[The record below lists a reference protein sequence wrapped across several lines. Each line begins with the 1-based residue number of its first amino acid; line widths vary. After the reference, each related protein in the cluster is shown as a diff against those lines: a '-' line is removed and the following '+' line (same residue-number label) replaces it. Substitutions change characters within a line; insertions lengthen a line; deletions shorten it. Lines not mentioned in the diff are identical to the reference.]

1 MSTTELGAETSTERS
16 LEDDLTR
23 AFDASENSSG
33 ADSGTTAEATA
44 HPSGVSGEPNAS
56 LEAPKHWSEGDKTLF
71 AGLPPAAQKRW
82 MERETEQQRGVDAK
96 FQEIAG
102 FRREREQW
110 DEMFK
115 PYARDLELQGVSS
128 TQFLSRLLAGHKYLL
143 DSPKEA
149 FLWLANQYGVDP
161 KALFESR
168 ESNPHLDKLNQG
180 FQSLEQK
187 VNGFMTAQQKA
198 EQAAAVSRVEA
209 FATAKDD
216 KGQLA
221 HPYFDEVQE
230 DVLAILK
237 AQPQGQKDLEVAYK
251 KAVRMN
257 DGVWQKSQAAAEAAT
272 KASADAK
279 RKADIDK
286 AKRAGVTSETT
297 TTVNGSAKPKS
308 LQDAL
313 EEKFAGWGN

>member
-1 MSTTELGAETSTERS
+1 MSTPELGAETSTERS
-16 LEDDLTR
+16 LEDDLSR

-33 ADSGTTAEATA
+33 EDKGTTAEATA
-44 HPSGVSGEPNAS
+44 HHEGVSGEPNAS
-56 LEAPKHWSEGDKTLF
+56 PEAPKHWSEGDKTLF
-71 AGLPPAAQKRW
+71 AGLPPAAKQRW
-82 MERETEQQRGVDAK
+82 IDREAEQQRGVDAK

-115 PYARDLELQGVSS
+115 PYARDLELQGISS

-149 FLWLANQYGVDP
+149 VLWLANQYGVDP
-161 KALFESR
+161 KTLFESR

-187 VNGFMTAQQKA
+187 VNGFMTAQQQA
-198 EQAAAVSRVEA
+198 EHRAALNRVET
-209 FATAKDD
+209 FAQAKDD
-216 KGQLA
+216 KGQLL
-221 HPYFDEVQE
+221 HPYFNDVAE
-230 DVLAILK
+230 DVLALMK
-237 AQPQGQKDLEVAYK
+237 GGLKDLDKAYA

-257 DGVWQKSQAAAEAAT
+257 DDVWQKSQAATEAAK
-272 KASADAK
+272 KAAADAQ

-297 TTVNGSAKPKS
+297 TAVNGSAKPKS
-308 LQDAL
+308 LQDTL
-313 EEKFAGWGN
+313 EEKFANWG

>member
-33 ADSGTTAEATA
+33 ADPGTTAEATA
-44 HPSGVSGEPNAS
+44 QGNPVSGEPNAS

-71 AGLPPAAQKRW
+71 AGLPPTAQKRW
-82 MERETEQQRGVDAK
+82 IERETEQQRGVDAK

-187 VNGFMTAQQKA
+187 VNGFMSSQQQA
-198 EQAAAVSRVEA
+198 EHQAALSRVES
-209 FATAKDD
+209 FAQAKDD
-216 KGQLA
+216 KGQLL
-221 HPYFDEVQE
+221 HPYFDEVAS
-230 DVLAILK
+230 DVLALMK
-237 AQPQGQKDLEVAYK
+237 GGLKDLDKAYT

-257 DGVWQKSQAAAEAAT
+257 DDVWQKSQAATVAAQKAAT
-272 KASADAK
+272 DAQ

-297 TTVNGSAKPKS
+297 TAVNGSAKPKS
-308 LQDAL
+308 LQESL
-313 EEKFAGWGN
+313 EKAFDGWGN

>member
-33 ADSGTTAEATA
+33 EEPGTTAEATA
-44 HPSGVSGEPNAS
+44 QGTPVSGEPNAS
-56 LEAPKHWSEGDKTLF
+56 LEAPKHWSETDRSLF
-71 AGLPPAAQKRW
+71 SKAPREVQQRW
-82 MERETEQQRGVDAK
+82 IDRETEQQRGLDAK

-115 PYARDLELQGVSS
+115 PYARDLELQGISS

-161 KALFESR
+161 KTLSESR
-168 ESNPHLDKLNQG
+168 EANPHLDKLNQG

-187 VNGFMTAQQKA
+187 VNGFMSAQQQA
-198 EQAAAVSRVEA
+198 EHRAALSRVEA
-209 FATAKDD
+209 FSTAKDE
-216 KGQLA
+216 KGQLL
-221 HPYFDEVQE
+221 HPYFDEVAE
-230 DVLAILK
+230 DVLALMKGGLRDLDK
-237 AQPQGQKDLEVAYK
+237 AYA

-257 DGVWQKSQAAAEAAT
+257 DGVWQKSQAAAQTQA
-272 KASADAK
+272 KADADAK
-279 RKADIDK
+279 RKAEIDK

-297 TTVNGSAKPKS
+297 TAVNGSAKPKS
-308 LQDAL
+308 LQDTL
-313 EEKFAGWGN
+313 EEKFANWG